1 MSSVFVAPSDVIR
14 DLEHAGRAV
23 LAATRASGNASIA
36 TVRAQ
41 LQTALTDL
49 ESCDPIW
56 NPTLSSAVD
65 RIRDS
70 ILLIVALQQAEQHQP
85 RQSWW
90 RRTFSA
96 NEVAR

>member
-14 DLEHAGRAV
+14 DLEQAGRAV
-23 LAATRASGNASIA
+23 LTATTGTHNTSVA

-41 LQTALTDL
+41 LQSALTDL
-49 ESCDPIW
+49 EDCDPIW
-56 NPTLSSAVD
+56 NTRLSATSG

-85 RQSWW
+85 RPSWW
-90 RRTFSA
+90 RRMFA
-96 NEVAR
+96 A

>member
-1 MSSVFVAPSDVIR
+1 MTSVFLAPSDVIR

-23 LAATRASGNASIA
+23 LTATSSSGNASIV

-49 ESCDPIW
+49 EGCDPIW
-56 NPTLSSAVD
+56 NPTLSSAAT

-85 RQSWW
+85 RPSWW
-90 RRTFSA
+90 RRMFSA
-96 NEVAR
+96 NEVTR